1 MSVAGDTAYLASG
14 LVERIEANA
23 ILGFTDGMIIGN
35 LVDIKRYPMGADTAS
50 WQVYNRGTHKLT
62 SADPGAVTDGTAISL
77 SEFGSEKKTATLA
90 PYGIA
95 TPVYMDAIKSSV
107 EDPSPK
113 VGQFLGNAM
122 GSYVDKTVAALFDD
136 FNSGNDVGTSSVGI
150 TVDDLFSAITNLENN
165 YAPYPWRCVLD
176 PRQVTGSYGL
186 SNDLVTS
193 TQFGGTPDLAD
204 DMLKNGYI
212 QSIAGLPIFKS
223 RELYTHGTTS
233 GWGCAFSQQAIGL
246 AIVPDAGRD
255 IWIDFDKRA
264 LYQKVDYTAN
274 AFFGVIELDDYWG
287 SGINT
292 KLA

>member
-35 LVDIKRYPMGADTAS
+35 LVDTKRYPMGADTAS

-90 PYGIA
+90 PYGVA
-95 TPVYMDAIKSSV
+95 SPVYMDAIKSSV
-107 EDPSPK
+107 EDPSSK

-122 GSYVDKTVAALFDD
+122 ASYVDKTIGALFDD

-150 TVDDLFSAITNLENN
+150 TVDNLFDAIQKLESN
-165 YAPYPWRCVLD
+165 YAPDPWYCVLD
-176 PRQVTGSYGL
+176 PRQINGTYGL

-193 TQFGGTPDLAD
+193 NQFGGSPSLQD
-204 DMLKNGYI
+204 DMLRNGFV
-212 QSIAGLPIFKS
+212 QTIAGLPVYSS
-223 RELYTHGTTS
+223 RELYTHGSTS
-233 GWGCAFSQQAIGL
+233 AWGCAFSKSAIG
-246 AIVPDAGRD
+246 AAFVPDAGRD
-255 IWIDFDKRA
+255 IWIDFQKEV
-264 LYQKVDYTAN
+264 LYQKVNYTAN
-274 AFFGVIELDDYWG
+274 MFFGVVEIDDYWG
-287 SGINT
+287 AGIDT
-292 KLA
+292 KVA